1 MIGKQI
7 RLERIFDRKTS
18 FALVVP
24 MDHGISEGPL
34 SGITDIRETI
44 DKVSHGGA
52 TAIVIHKGLVA
63 YGHRGYG
70 KDVGLIIHIS
80 ASTKLSPS
88 PNTKVIVTDVE
99 EGIQLGADAISLHV
113 NVGAEG
119 DDVMLADAGEV
130 VRKCRNWG
138 MPLLAMMYPRGK
150 DIKDPYD
157 VEHLKHVAVARA
169 LSVDRRVVRATAETI
184 HSNGE
189 LSKFFSFLRPLANLK
204 DAAPQLGW
212 STIEI
217 STANADQPGILADV
231 SRIIADAGI
240 SIRQAIVEDPDFT
253 EHPKLYVVTASEV
266 PADLIPLLKRAKGV
280 SELTLR

>member
-1 MIGKQI
+1 MYTMKHMWEEIVREFGLYPSQSKVARAMLRLGLSVKEKKIYCGDI
-7 RLERIFDRKTS
+7 RLSD
-18 FALVVP
+18 
-24 MDHGISEGPL
+24 
-34 SGITDIRETI
+34 
-44 DKVSHGGA
+44 
-52 TAIVIHKGLVA
+52 
-63 YGHRGYG
+63 
-70 KDVGLIIHIS
+70 
-80 ASTKLSPS
+80 
-88 PNTKVIVTDVE
+88 
-99 EGIQLGADAISLHV
+99 
-113 NVGAEG
+113 
-119 DDVMLADAGEV
+119 
-130 VRKCRNWG
+130 
-138 MPLLAMMYPRGK
+138 
-150 DIKDPYD
+150 
-157 VEHLKHVAVARA
+157 VAVARA